1 MGLNEMASGTRY
13 ELYNQIVTRDCQ
25 FKMNVVLRRDE
36 GYDEPLVIITTL
48 ANPGI
53 ADTIY
58 GKRFGI
64 EPMHKDWKSNAFELN
79 KTRVTDPKRIETL
92 LIPIAF
98 AYVISV
104 LEGEEKEKNGDI
116 RKPPKDK
123 NRMTG
128 LFLSGIRTIAKYIK
142 DTTVMQFKIF
152 IRDLFKPFFDVWRIP
167 IFS

>member
-1 MGLNEMASGTRY
+1 M
-13 ELYNQIVTRDCQ
+13 TRDCQ
-25 FKMNVVLRRDE
+25 FKMNVVLRWDE
-36 GYDEPLVIITTL
+36 GYEEPLVVITTL

-79 KTRVTDPKRIETL
+79 KTRVTDSKRIETL
-92 LIPIAF
+92 LIPLAF

-104 LEGEEKEKNGDI
+104 LEGEEKENNGDI
-116 RKPPKDK
+116 LKPPKGK
-123 NRMTG
+123 NRMIG
-128 LFLSGIRTIAKYIK
+128 LFLIGIRTIAKYIK
-142 DTTVMQFKIF
+142 DTTVTQFKIF
-152 IRDLFKPFFDVWRIP
+152 IRDLFKPFFDAWKIP